1 MLSETDGYFLDKTA
15 LVTGSA
21 TGNGKAIAIGLA
33 TLGAN
38 IVVVDINKMEAEQT
52 VAAIHALGCKA
63 ICIEAD
69 VSMQSEVNMMVQEA
83 LHQFGTV
90 DILVNNAAIISQ
102 YDFLELSE
110 VAWNHVIKTN
120 LTGPFLCTQAVA
132 NAVIARHG
140 KCKVINVSSIA
151 AEHGVP
157 QSAHYSAAKAG
168 LEALTKASAKALASR
183 GVHVNA
189 VAPGMIET
197 RMLESFLKRSG
208 QRDRWMQEIP
218 LERLGQPED
227 LVGAVTFLAGPA
239 SDYVTGTVVLVD
251 GGWSA

>member
-1 MLSETDGYFLDKTA
+1 MNEMDGQFSDQVA

-21 TGNGKAIAIGLA
+21 TGNGRAIAIGLA

-38 IVVVDINKMEAEQT
+38 VIVVDINKMEAEQT
-52 VAAIHALGCKA
+52 AKAIHDLGRRA
-63 ICIEAD
+63 IYIEAD
-69 VSMQSEVNMMVQEA
+69 VSLQGDVNMMVQEA
-83 LHQFGTV
+83 LQQFGTV
-90 DILVNNAAIISQ
+90 DILVNNAATISQ
-102 YDFLELSE
+102 HDFLELPE

-132 NAVIARHG
+132 NAVIAQHR

-197 RMLESFLKRSG
+197 RMLEPFLERPG
-208 QRDRWMQEIP
+208 QLDRWMQEIP

>member
-1 MLSETDGYFLDKTA
+1 M
-15 LVTGSA
+15 
-21 TGNGKAIAIGLA
+21 
-33 TLGAN
+33 
-38 IVVVDINKMEAEQT
+38 
-52 VAAIHALGCKA
+52 
-63 ICIEAD
+63 
-69 VSMQSEVNMMVQEA
+69 
-83 LHQFGTV
+83 
-90 DILVNNAAIISQ
+90 VNNAAITSQ
-102 YDFLELSE
+102 HDFLELPE

-132 NAVIARHG
+132 NAVIARHR

-189 VAPGMIET
+189 IAPGMIET
-197 RMLESFLKRSG
+197 RMLEPFLEKPG
-208 QRDRWMQEIP
+208 QLDRWMQEIP